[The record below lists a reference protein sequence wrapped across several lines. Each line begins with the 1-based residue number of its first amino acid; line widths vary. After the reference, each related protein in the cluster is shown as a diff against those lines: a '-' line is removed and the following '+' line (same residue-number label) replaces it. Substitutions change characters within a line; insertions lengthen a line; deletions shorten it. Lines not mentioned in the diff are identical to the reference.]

1 MSCRH
6 RSCSHSSIALTD
18 EGLAGLAFGGAFT
31 SPNPERH
38 YAPDLG
44 IEPRHREIDLRI
56 DLKAQCASGTVT
68 TTAVVRREGAVEL
81 RLDATDFLDV
91 SVVSCDG
98 LAIDWHYDGLVIT
111 VRWTEAPA
119 VGTELRIATTY
130 RVERPL
136 TGMIFSGPDAAYPE
150 RPLFMATDH
159 ETERARFW
167 LPCVDHPSV
176 RTTLGIHLRAKSE
189 LTVLANGIETGRD
202 EHSDGTTT
210 VHWSLEQ
217 ACPAYLVCMAVGDFI
232 RVDGG
237 THEGLEVAFFTTS
250 NFDSDDLRRSFEKT
264 RSMLDWM
271 TQRLSTPFPFPK
283 YFQLAVSG
291 VGGAMEN
298 ISLVTWDD
306 KFVADQALYAEWGW
320 LIDLINVHE
329 MAHSYFGDSVVSRD
343 FAHVWLKESWAT
355 YMESC
360 WLGDTAGTDEMA
372 WQLSEESRSYRGE
385 ADSRY
390 VRPIV
395 TREFDSSW
403 DMYDQHLYPGGAFR
417 LHMLRC
423 ELGDADFW
431 GGVSDYLA
439 DYSGKVV
446 ETADFRRSLE
456 DRSGRSLARF
466 FDQWFHSPG
475 YPKLKAGFKWDGDRN
490 EAILTVEQKQVDA
503 KKKVGLF
510 DLALEVDFEGA
521 DGVWTRAVLQVSSE
535 KQALV
540 VGLPGRPR
548 QIVIDPR
555 GKVLHS
561 LDFAPGHKMLEHTL
575 LEGQTV
581 PARVHAA
588 RSLSKIGSRVATASL
603 LGAYATEP
611 NWGVRIAIVRALA
624 TAGSQ
629 GAALG
634 LASLLA
640 SEEDPRV
647 LPELLGNLGAYR
659 DPAMADALCKWL
671 DSGAPGP
678 LARSRALTS
687 LGKQRGTDH
696 LDRLCSEA
704 ETDGWWGWGM
714 RGALTGLGQ
723 TRTEGARS
731 YLAGR
736 VSYGD
741 GPVQVRMAAAEAL
754 AEAGRWQELG
764 ARQETLETLSDLV
777 RAPEYSLRVA
787 TSRALRRLGM
797 PEAIAALEATAQS
810 LAPQDRPRIQ
820 RSIAG
825 LRRQLKAGGTV
836 PALRKQV
843 EELSEKMRK
852 LADRVDGLEAR
863 DES

>member
-1 MSCRH
+1 
-6 RSCSHSSIALTD
+6 L
-18 EGLAGLAFGGAFT
+18 
-31 SPNPERH
+31 PNPARH

-44 IEPRHREIDLRI
+44 IEPCHRDIDLSI
-56 DLKAQCASGTVT
+56 DLDAQSASGTVT
-68 TTAVVRREGAVEL
+68 TTAVVRRAGAAEL

-98 LAIDWHYDGLVIT
+98 LAIEWHYDGAVIT
-111 VRWTEAPA
+111 VRWTEPPA
-119 VGTELRIATTY
+119 VGSELRIATSY

-136 TGMIFSGPDAAYPE
+136 NGMLFSAPDAAYPE

-202 EHSDGTTT
+202 EHGDGTTT

-237 THEGLEVAFFTTS
+237 EHEGLEVAFFTTS
-250 NFDSDDLRRSFEKT
+250 NFKSADLRRSFEKT

-271 TQRLSTPFPFPK
+271 TERLSTPFPFPK
-283 YFQLAVSG
+283 YFQLAVPG
-291 VGGAMEN
+291 IGGAMEN

-306 KFVADQALYAEWGW
+306 KFVADEALYAEWGW
-320 LIDLINVHE
+320 LIDIINVHE

-360 WLGDTAGTDEMA
+360 WLGDTAGVDEMA
-372 WQLSEESRSYRGE
+372 WQLCEESRNYRSE
-385 ADSRY
+385 ADNRY

-395 TREFDSSW
+395 TREFDSTW
-403 DMYDQHLYPGGAFR
+403 DMFDQHLYPGGAFR

-423 ELGDADFW
+423 ELGDDDFW

-439 DYSGKVV
+439 NYAGKVV

-475 YPKLKAGFKWDGDRN
+475 YPKLKASFKWDGDRK

-510 DLALEVDFEGA
+510 DLALEVDFEGK
-521 DGVWTRAVLQVSSE
+521 DGVWTRSVLQVGSA
-535 KQALV
+535 KQALF

-548 QIVIDPR
+548 QVVIDPR
-555 GKVLHS
+555 GKTLHS
-561 LDFAPGHKMLEHTL
+561 LDFNPGRKMLERTL
-575 LEGQTV
+575 LEGATV
-581 PARVHAA
+581 HSRVHAA
-588 RSLSKIGSRVATASL
+588 RALSKGGSPAGVGSL
-603 LGAYATEP
+603 IGAYATESH
-611 NWGVRIAIVRALA
+611 WGVRIAIIRALA
-624 TAGSQ
+624 KSGSQ
-629 GAALG
+629 EAVEA
-634 LASLLA
+634 LASLVA
-640 SEEDPRV
+640 SEADPRV
-647 LPELLGNLGAYR
+647 IPELVGNLGEYR
-659 DPAMADALCKWL
+659 DPAVAEALCSWL
-671 DSGAPGP
+671 DSDAPGP
-678 LARSRALTS
+678 LARSRALSS
-687 LGKQRGTDH
+687 LGKQRGGEH
-696 LDRLCSEA
+696 LDRLRSEA
-704 ETDGWWGWGM
+704 EADGWWGWGR

-723 TRTEGARS
+723 TRTEEARA
-731 YLAGR
+731 YLASR
-736 VSYGD
+736 VGYGD
-741 GPVQVRMAAAEAL
+741 GPVQVRVAAAEAL

-764 ARQETLETLSDLV
+764 PRQQTLEVLSDLV
-777 RAPEYSLRVA
+777 RDPEYSLRLA

-797 PEAIAALEATAQS
+797 SGAITALEAAALS
-810 LAPQDRPRIQ
+810 LAPQDRPKIE

-843 EELSEKMRK
+843 EELGEKMRK
-852 LADRVDGLEAR
+852 LADRVDTLEAR
-863 DES
+863 GEG

>member
-1 MSCRH
+1 V
-6 RSCSHSSIALTD
+6 
-18 EGLAGLAFGGAFT
+18 AGAAAGGPFT

-44 IEPRHREIDLRI
+44 IEPCHRDIDLLI
-56 DLKAQCASGTVT
+56 DLQGQSASGTVT
-68 TTAVVRREGAVEL
+68 TTAVVRRAGAVVL
-81 RLDATDFLDV
+81 RLDATDFRDV

-98 LAIDWHYDGLVIT
+98 LAIDWHYDGAAIT
-111 VRWTEAPA
+111 IRWTEAQA
-119 VGTELRIATTY
+119 VGTELRIATSY

-136 TGMIFSGPDAAYPE
+136 TGMMFSGPDAAYPD

-176 RTTLGIHLRAKSE
+176 RTTLGIHLRARSE

-202 EHSDGTTT
+202 EHDDGTTT
-210 VHWSLEQ
+210 VHWRLEE

-237 THEGLEVAFFTTS
+237 KHEDIEVAFFTTS
-250 NFDSDDLRRSFEKT
+250 NFDSADLRRSFEKT

-271 TQRLSTPFPFPK
+271 TQRLATPFPFPK
-283 YFQLAVSG
+283 YFQLAVPG
-291 VGGAMEN
+291 IGGAMEN

-306 KFVADQALYAEWGW
+306 KFVANEALYAEWGW

-360 WLGDTAGTDEMA
+360 WLGDTAGPDEMA
-372 WQLSEESRSYRGE
+372 WQLSEESRSYRTE

-423 ELGDADFW
+423 ELGDTDFW

-439 DYSGKVV
+439 NYGGKVV
-446 ETADFRRSLE
+446 ETADFRRALE

-475 YPKLKAGFKWDGDRN
+475 YPKLKASFKWDGDRK
-490 EAILTVEQKQVDA
+490 EAVISVEQKQVDA

-510 DLALEVDFEGA
+510 DLALEVDFEND
-521 DGVWTRAVLQVSSE
+521 DGIWTRSVLKLNSA
-535 KQALV
+535 KQTLI

-548 QIVIDPR
+548 QVVIDPR

-561 LDFAPGHKMLEHTL
+561 LEFDPGQKMSEHTL
-575 LEGQTV
+575 LEGETV

-588 RSLSKIGSRVATASL
+588 RSLSKKASRAATSAL
-603 LGAYATEP
+603 IGAYATEP
-611 NWGVRIAIVRALA
+611 HWGVRMEIVRALA
-624 TAGSQ
+624 KAGSQ
-629 GAALG
+629 EAAEG
-634 LASLLA
+634 LASLAA
-640 SEEDPRV
+640 SEADPRV

-659 DPAMADALCKWL
+659 DSEVADALCDWL
-671 DSGAPGP
+671 DGDAKGP
-678 LARSRALTS
+678 MARSRALTS
-687 LGKQRGTDH
+687 LGKQRGEDH
-696 LDRLCSEA
+696 LDRLRSEA
-704 ETDGWWGWGM
+704 EVGGWWGWGM

-723 TRTEGARS
+723 TRTEDARD

-736 VSYGD
+736 VRYGD
-741 GPVQVRMAAAEAL
+741 GPTQVRMAAVEAL

-764 ARQETLETLSDLV
+764 GREQTLETLSDLV
-777 RAPEYSLRVA
+777 RDPEYSVRLA

-797 PEAIAALEATAQS
+797 PGAIAALEATARS
-810 LAPQDRPRIQ
+810 LAPQDRPKVR

-843 EELSEKMRK
+843 EELTEKVRK

-863 DES
+863 PES